1 MVGRCEF
8 AWLFGKLVLSF
19 ATMYLWP
26 RGRSVAF
33 TCKPPFGVFTP
44 RISNPGILPWP
55 WRRKTSSTASMQSGR
70 LSSSSTSLRR
80 TKSVASS
87 FIGSSDQTG
96 DFSPR
101 SNFERSVT
109 ATKHSRAGFAFQRHC
124 AILDSQPCSFANA
137 DDRRFIF
144 LKELEDAF
152 LLSFAHVGGI
162 RIRIEIVGADLKGD
176 QA

>member
-33 TCKPPFGVFTP
+33 TCKPPFGVFTA
-44 RISNPGILPWP
+44 RISDLGILPWP
-55 WRRKTSSTASMQSGR
+55 WSRRTSSTASMQSGR

-80 TKSVASS
+80 TKSVASG
-87 FIGSSDQTG
+87 FIGPSDQLG
-96 DFSPR
+96 DFGAGCDFDRRLP
-101 SNFERSVT
+101 
-109 ATKHSRAGFAFQRHC
+109 ATENSRAGFSFQRHC

-144 LKELEDAF
+144 FEELQNAF
-152 LLSFAHVGGI
+152 LLGLTHVGRI
-162 RIRIEIVGADLKGD
+162 RIRIE
-176 QA
+176 